1 MPDQYV
7 PTSHENIKHDSLE
20 TYGYDWEHVANPAI
34 QPKFPFK
41 IYLPLTTEDVVQA
54 VKEAK
59 QLGQTLKIRSKGHS
73 SNDLVLEEHGA
84 VLSTQKLD
92 RILRFDPEMRTV
104 QVQSGAVLAHVDD
117 FLAKH
122 GFGLPVIGDHDDIT
136 AGGFASVGGIG
147 PASHKYGLFVD
158 NVRELEYVNWDGEL
172 IRCSKTANG
181 DEFFRVLTGTGQ
193 YGVIATLTLD
203 IIPVDKYGMVLK
215 NRRLVS
221 RSFDEF
227 IERSYKYAK
236 RSDTL
241 VMERGIWFDFGH
253 LAIGQFSVYRKTP
266 QTFLKSLRNRL
277 SFGFLNTL
285 GYWAG
290 RLPDK
295 VDLLLKCIGI
305 IGMIFTPRYAT
316 IKNVERYS
324 DQIIDSS
331 VGDPT
336 RMLVLLPP
344 VDQYKT
350 VFRKLYNL
358 CREYR
363 ERYHCFTVLTFSVK
377 GIQSPYLSGGDPSKR
392 YCELILY
399 AGINLQGMTDA
410 VLEQLVSDIDDLCI
424 EHGAYRYM
432 HSKTVK
438 DPERRHKIDP
448 NARYAGVTLNLD
460 H

>member
-1 MPDQYV
+1 MPDRYV

-20 TYGYDWEHVANPAI
+20 SYGYDWEHVANPDI

-41 IYLPLTTEDVVQA
+41 IYLPLTTEDVVQ
-54 VKEAK
+54 VVTEVK
-59 QLGQTLKIRSKGHS
+59 QLGQKLKIRSKGHS

-84 VLSTQKLD
+84 VLSTEKLNG
-92 RILRFDPEMRTV
+92 ILRFDAEARTV

-117 FLAKH
+117 FLAKR

-172 IRCSKTANG
+172 IHCSKSVNR
-181 DEFFRVLTGTGQ
+181 DEFFRLLTGTGQ

-203 IIPVDKYGMVLK
+203 VIPVDKYGMILK

-221 RSFDEF
+221 RSVDAFLD
-227 IERSYKYAK
+227 RSYTYMK
-236 RSDTL
+236 RSDML
-241 VMERGIWFDFGH
+241 VMERGIWFDFGQ
-253 LAIGQFSVYRKTP
+253 LAIGQFSIYRKTP
-266 QTFLKSLRNRL
+266 QTLFKTARNRL

-290 RLPDK
+290 RLPEKIDMLVK
-295 VDLLLKCIGI
+295 GIGVA
-305 IGMIFTPRYAT
+305 GMLFTPRYAT
-316 IKNVERYS
+316 IKNVERFS

-350 VFRKLYNL
+350 VFRKFYKM
-358 CREYR
+358 CQEYR
-363 ERYHCFTVLTFSVK
+363 ERYGCFTILTFSVK

-399 AGINLQGMTDA
+399 AGINPKGMTDA
-410 VLEQLVSDIDDLCI
+410 VMDQLVSDIDDLCI

-438 DPERRHKIDP
+438 DADRRRQIDP
-448 NARYAGVTLNLD
+448 NARYAGVESKV
-460 H
+460 